1 MQAIGRTG
9 GPDGPAAQKCT
20 KAKPGKQG
28 NPCFPFFANGF
39 SIPSLRTRPYG
50 AGWCSRGGV
59 YFPENNLYSQACHA

>member
-39 SIPSLRTRPYG
+39 SIPSLPDAPATVQ
-50 AGWCSRGGV
+50 AV
-59 YFPENNLYSQACHA
+59 FPGRRLFPGK